1 MRGFDFLLG
10 VAAGLI
16 FVSILDEV
24 SAESYHWG
32 YINAITTGGIQND
45 IEQDNRDIR
54 GEGEEEPSS

>member
-10 VAAGLI
+10 VVAGLI

-24 SAESYHWG
+24 SAESYQRG
-32 YINAITTGGIQND
+32 YINAITTGGFQNV
-45 IEQDNRDIR
+45 EQDNRDIR

>member
-10 VAAGLI
+10 VVAGLI

-24 SAESYHWG
+24 SAESYQRG
-32 YINAITTGGIQND
+32 YINAITTGGFQND

-54 GEGEEEPSS
+54 GEGEEGSSS

>member
-10 VAAGLI
+10 VAAGLV
-16 FVSILDEV
+16 FVSILDGV
-24 SAESYHWG
+24 SAESYQRG
-32 YINAITTGGIQND
+32 YIDAITAGGFQND

>member
-10 VAAGLI
+10 VVAGLV

-24 SAESYHWG
+24 SAESYQRG
-32 YINAITTGGIQND
+32 YINAITGGLQND
-45 IEQDNRDIR
+45 IEQDSRDIR